1 MFDSPEND
9 SISPALRGLLEL
21 FATDLADVKFPDVDT
36 AVLGEAAALV
46 REKAEA
52 VARAQAALDA
62 ARQVLNE
69 SQESLLQKGQR
80 ALAYAKVFAEDDAE
94 LGAKLEAIHLPRPTR
109 KAGRAEGPQ
118 STVEPVGMASGSEEN
133 APRRRGRPP
142 KVRPV
147 AGGTLFNEGG
157 NSPESLAGAQDDA
170 ASGLPS

>member
-36 AVLGEAAALV
+36 EVLGEAAVQV
-46 REKAEA
+46 RQKAEA

-62 ARQVLNE
+62 ARQALNE

-109 KAGRAEGPQ
+109 KASGPSQ
-118 STVEPVGMASGSEEN
+118 VAEPVNATPGSEEN

-147 AGGTLFNEGG
+147 AGGSLFTEGG
-157 NSPESLAGAQDDA
+157 NTPESLASAQDDA

>member
-36 AVLGEAAALV
+36 AVLGEAAAHV

-109 KAGRAEGPQ
+109 KAGRSEGPQ
-118 STVEPVGMASGSEEN
+118 ATVEPVGMAPGSEEN

-147 AGGTLFNEGG
+147 AGGSLFTEGG
-157 NSPESLAGAQDDA
+157 NTPESLANAQDDA

>member
-1 MFDSPEND
+1 MFETPEND
-9 SISPALRGLLEL
+9 SISPALRALLEL

-36 AVLGEAAALV
+36 AVLGESAAHV

-62 ARQVLNE
+62 ARQALNE

-94 LGAKLEAIHLPRPTR
+94 LGAKLEAIHLPRPVR
-109 KAGRAEGPQ
+109 KGGQAQ
-118 STVEPVGMASGSEEN
+118 VEPVGAAPGNDDN

-142 KVRPV
+142 KLRPV
-147 AGGTLFNEGG
+147 ANLFTDG
-157 NSPESLAGAQDDA
+157 NGPDSAQDEAA
-170 ASGLPS
+170 ASLQS

>member
-1 MFDSPEND
+1 MFETPEND
-9 SISPALRGLLEL
+9 SISPALRALLEL

-36 AVLGEAAALV
+36 AVLGESAAHV

-62 ARQVLNE
+62 ARQALNE

-94 LGAKLEAIHLPRPTR
+94 LVSKLEAIHLPRPVR
-109 KAGRAEGPQ
+109 KGGQVP
-118 STVEPVGMASGSEEN
+118 VDPVGAAPGNDDN

-142 KVRPV
+142 KLRPV
-147 AGGTLFNEGG
+147 ANLFADGG
-157 NSPESLAGAQDDA
+157 NGADGAQDEA
-170 ASGLPS
+170 PASLQS

>member
-9 SISPALRGLLEL
+9 SISPALRALLEL

-36 AVLGEAAALV
+36 AVLGESAAHV

-62 ARQVLNE
+62 ARQALNE

-94 LGAKLEAIHLPRPTR
+94 LGAKLEAIHLPRPVR
-109 KAGRAEGPQ
+109 KAGGAQ
-118 STVEPVGMASGSEEN
+118 VEPVNAAPGNDDN

-142 KVRPV
+142 KLRPV
-147 AGGTLFNEGG
+147 ANLFTDGSNGPD
-157 NSPESLAGAQDDA
+157 SAQDDA
-170 ASGLPS
+170 PASLQS

>member
-1 MFDSPEND
+1 MFETPEND
-9 SISPALRGLLEL
+9 SISPALRALLEL

-36 AVLGEAAALV
+36 AVLGEAAAHV

-62 ARQVLNE
+62 ARQALNE

-94 LGAKLEAIHLPRPTR
+94 LGGKLEAIHLPRPVR
-109 KAGRAEGPQ
+109 RGGQAPG
-118 STVEPVGMASGSEEN
+118 EPVGAAQGSEEN

-142 KVRPV
+142 KLRPV
-147 AGGTLFNEGG
+147 ANLFTDGG
-157 NSPESLAGAQDDA
+157 NGADGAQDEAA
-170 ASGLPS
+170 ASLQS

>member
-9 SISPALRGLLEL
+9 SISPALRALLEL
-21 FATDLADVKFPDVDT
+21 FATDLADVKFPEVDT
-36 AVLGEAAALV
+36 AVLGEAAAHV

-62 ARQVLNE
+62 ARQALNE

-94 LGAKLEAIHLPRPTR
+94 LGGKLEAIHLPRPVR
-109 KAGRAEGPQ
+109 KAGPSA
-118 STVEPVGMASGSEEN
+118 VEPMGATAGNDDN

-142 KVRPV
+142 KLRPV
-147 AGGTLFNEGG
+147 ASLFTEGG
-157 NSPESLAGAQDDA
+157 NTSDA
-170 ASGLPS
+170 AQEEVSAGFPS